1 MQYLTR
7 QTTGIFWRHAKKYHW
22 HVMAIIASILFV
34 PFLQTYIPLKYRDLL
49 NLLAQGNEP
58 GVFERVF
65 HVLVFI
71 LALNIISI
79 TIRRLF
85 NLVTNYFEPAV
96 MRDLMNSCYAY
107 LQQHSFGFFS
117 GTFVGSLVTKVK
129 RYEKSFERLSD
140 TVTYD
145 LGNSL
150 LLTISI
156 IIALF
161 FQFPIFAWIILGWSI
176 VFILFSYYFAVYKL
190 PWDIKRAAADSHV
203 TGQLADGIT
212 NNINVKLFSHYEGE
226 RERFNGVTH
235 AQFNLRRK
243 SANLGTLGDSV
254 QAFLMTA
261 LEFGGM
267 YLAIRLWRDGVLQVG
282 DVALLQLFLYR
293 IFDKLW
299 NTGKQLRLMFEA
311 LADANEMTEI
321 LLKPH
326 GVRDVADAKELVT
339 ERGGIEFKNVR
350 FGYYDKKEVLENF
363 NLSVRPGERLAFVG
377 SSGGG
382 KSTILRLLF
391 RFHDV
396 TGGTI
401 AIDGQDIATVTQ
413 ESLRNALSLVPQDP
427 ILFHR
432 SLIENIR
439 YAKPDATD
447 EQVIEAAKLAHAH
460 EFITAFPQ
468 GYQTLVGERGIKLS
482 GGERQRVAIA
492 RAILKNAPILVLDE
506 ATSSLDSESEKFI
519 QDALAHLMKG
529 RTTIVVAHRLS
540 TIMQMDRILVIDGGK
555 IIEQGKHEE
564 LLKAQQGVY
573 QKLWEIQA
581 GGFNGV
587 A

>member
-7 QTTGIFWRHAKKYHW
+7 QTTGIFWRHAKKYRW
-22 HVMAIIASILFV
+22 QVIAIIAGILFV

-49 NLLAQGNEP
+49 NLLAQPNEP
-58 GVFERVF
+58 GVFAQVLNL
-65 HVLVFI
+65 LVFI
-71 LALNIISI
+71 LILNLISI
-79 TIRRLF
+79 AIRRLF
-85 NLVTNYFEPAV
+85 NLLTNYFEPAV
-96 MRDLMNSCYAY
+96 MRDLMNSCYVY

-161 FQFPIFAWIILGWSI
+161 FQFPVFAWIILGWSI
-176 VFILFSYYFAVYKL
+176 VFVLFSYYFAVYKL

-212 NNINVKLFSHYEGE
+212 NNINVKLFSHYAEEGE
-226 RERFNGVTH
+226 RFSSVTH
-235 AQFNLRRK
+235 QQFNLRRK

-254 QAFLMTA
+254 QALLMTA

-326 GVRDVADAKELVT
+326 AVADVPGAVSLVA
-339 ERGGIEFKNVR
+339 GKGSIEFKDVT
-350 FGYYDKKEVLENF
+350 FGYHDRLPVLSNF
-363 NLSVRPGERLAFVG
+363 NLTVQPGERLALIG

-391 RFHDV
+391 RFHNIA
-396 TGGTI
+396 GGVI
-401 AIDGQDIATVTQ
+401 EIDGQNIAEVTQ
-413 ESLRNALSLVPQDP
+413 DSLRDVLSLVPQDP

-432 SLIENIR
+432 SLMENIR
-439 YAKPDATD
+439 YAKPEATD

-460 EFITAFPQ
+460 EFISAFPQ
-468 GYQTLVGERGIKLS
+468 KYDTLVGERGIKLS

-492 RAILKNAPILVLDE
+492 RAILKDAPILVLDE

-519 QDALAHLMKG
+519 QDALAKLMKN

-540 TIMQMDRILVIDGGK
+540 TIMQMDRIVVISDGK
-555 IIEQGKHEE
+555 IVEQGRHEE
-564 LLKAQQGVY
+564 LLKVQQGVY

-581 GGFNGV
+581 GSFS
-587 A
+587 